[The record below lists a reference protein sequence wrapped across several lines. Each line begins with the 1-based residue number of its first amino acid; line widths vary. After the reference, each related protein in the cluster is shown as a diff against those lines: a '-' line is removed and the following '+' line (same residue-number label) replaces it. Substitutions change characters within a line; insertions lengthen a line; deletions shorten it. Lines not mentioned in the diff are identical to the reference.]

1 MLLKV
6 VLKSILF
13 YWESIAYI
21 PKGILTKIRK
31 KCFSFLWMARKQAE
45 GIPLVKWRVISL
57 PKVLGGWG
65 VKNLELFCK
74 AIAAKN
80 LWRLFQ
86 NLGSLSGRII
96 LSKYCSGLIL
106 TDWIRRPVKTY
117 KNGSIG
123 WKALILAFRLVGNWT
138 TWKKGN
144 GKHVRLGED
153 SWSREGENFGLP
165 S

>member
-1 MLLKV
+1 M
-6 VLKSILF
+6 
-13 YWESIAYI
+13 
-21 PKGILTKIRK
+21 KIRK
-31 KCFSFLWMARKQAE
+31 KYFSFLWTISKQVE
-45 GIPLVKWRVISL
+45 GIPLVKWRVIYL
-57 PKVLGGWG
+57 PKELGGWG

-74 AIAAKN
+74 SLAAKT

-86 NLGSLSGRII
+86 NPGSLWGRII
-96 LSKYCSGLIL
+96 LSKYCSSLSL
-106 TDWIRRPVKTY
+106 TDWIRSPVKTH

-123 WKALILAFRLVGNWT
+123 WNALIVAYLLVGNWT
-138 TWKKGN
+138 AWKIGD